1 MRTEKCLLWA
11 MNLHPDERPINVSNF
26 RQALFGDRAIP
37 LRPINK
43 KITFQEILTMNP
55 EQTLVL
61 SAILIF
67 ILSFL
72 MTVGQ

>member
-1 MRTEKCLLWA
+1 MLWA
-11 MNLHPDERPINVSNF
+11 MNLHPDDRPINVIHF

-43 KITFQEILTMNP
+43 KITFQEIIRMNP

-61 SAILIF
+61 SAIVIF

-72 MTVGQ
+72 MTVGK